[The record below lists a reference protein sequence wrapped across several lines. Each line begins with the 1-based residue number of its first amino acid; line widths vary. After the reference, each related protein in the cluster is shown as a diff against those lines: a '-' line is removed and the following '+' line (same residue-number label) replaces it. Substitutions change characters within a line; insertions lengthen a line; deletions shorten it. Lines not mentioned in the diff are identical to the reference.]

1 MDKDL
6 DSDDAR
12 EKLDE
17 ILNNALADGEESVTV
32 WEVKVDLGKTIYRIF
47 FSREELDHYIKNLK
61 IQHPDT
67 DESAWPY
74 FIRMYKVV
82 MKEESKSYAW
92 LTK

>member
-1 MDKDL
+1 MDRDL
-6 DSDDAR
+6 DSDDAK

-32 WEVKVDLGKTIYRIF
+32 WEVSVNLGKTICRIF
-47 FSREELDHYIKNLK
+47 FSREELDHYIKKLK
-61 IQHPDT
+61 IQHPDV

-82 MKEESKSYAW
+82 MKEESKCYSW
-92 LTK
+92 LTE